1 MEHIYPED
9 NDDPLKYLKKEGGKA
24 NDLLLRKF
32 PLPKV

>member
-9 NDDPLKYLKKEGGKA
+9 NDDPLKYLKEEGKLSE
-24 NDLLLRKF
+24 LLPRKF